1 MPRSVANGVRINLGR
16 TDMVKK
22 PFRKLS
28 SNDGTC
34 SGVMGMI
41 DSIGTVLAIDITKPI
56 SNLCEGVVPGNPF
69 EFSASLFSRSFQRI
83 QQTGVFIEPYSVVA
97 NSTFSAKWPSR

>member
-1 MPRSVANGVRINLGR
+1 MTCGVANGVRINFCR
-16 TDMVKK
+16 TDVVKK
-22 PFRKLS
+22 PFRKLP

-34 SGVMGMI
+34 SGVMGVI
-41 DSIGTVLAIDITKPI
+41 DSIGTVLAIDIAKLI